1 MAARSKYNSFLQSL
15 QGEAER
21 DVLKEMVRVMIQE
34 LMEEELTRHIGAEPH
49 VRTAKRTGYRNGRKP
64 RTLNTRVGKL
74 ELELPQVRGTDP
86 YHPSL
91 FGRWQRSERALL
103 VACAE
108 MYFMGVS
115 TRKVSRI
122 LEEMGGFSLSAATV
136 SRVAAELD
144 ETLEEFRARRLD
156 EARWPYLIVDARYEK
171 VRHAGRIISRA
182 VLIVAGVNEDGRRE
196 ILTWRIADRESQ
208 ETWSEVFQELK
219 GRGLSGVELVV
230 SDGHEGIQAAIE
242 RMFPSAAWQR
252 CRVHFIRNALNKVSY
267 RDQKALAKELR
278 ALFRHSEIDLCRQA
292 AQEIAHRW
300 GKQYSKLARQIE
312 DQIEQCLAILEF
324 PATHRRRLH
333 STNMLER
340 LMREVKRRTKVVGIF
355 PNDASCDRLV
365 GAILVE
371 CHDTWQC
378 EQIRYL
384 SMEVY

>member
-1 MAARSKYNSFLQSL
+1 MATKSKYNSLL
-15 QGEAER
+15 EAIQGDGEQDIFKAM
-21 DVLKEMVRVMIQE
+21 LRVMIRE
-34 LMEEELTRHIGAEPH
+34 VMHEEVTQHLEAEPYE
-49 VRTAKRTGYRNGRKP
+49 RTDSRRGHRNGRKP

-74 ELELPQVRGTDP
+74 EFEIPQVRGTEP
-86 YHPSL
+86 YNPSI

-103 VACAE
+103 SACAE

-115 TRKVSRI
+115 TRKVSAV
-122 LEEMGGFSLSAATV
+122 LEKMGGFSLSAATV

-144 ETLEEFRARRLD
+144 EKLEEFRSRSLGDRS
-156 EARWPYLIVDARYEK
+156 WPYLIVDARYEK
-171 VRHAGRIISRA
+171 ARHAGRIVSRA
-182 VLIVAGVNEDGRRE
+182 VLIVAGVDDDGRRE

-219 GRGLSGVELVV
+219 GRGLSGVALVV

-242 RMFPSAAWQR
+242 RMFPASAWQR

-267 RDQKALAKELR
+267 RDHKALAKELR
-278 ALFRHSEIDLCRQA
+278 ALFRHSESDLCRQA

-300 GKQYSKLARQIE
+300 GKKSSKLAKQIE

-333 STNMLER
+333 STNMVER
-340 LMREVKRRTKVVGIF
+340 LMREVKRRTRVVGIF

-371 CHDTWQC
+371 SHDTWQC